1 MSKYLITGV
10 QGFVGRYF
18 VEYLLSHEPEAKIFG
33 VDIAQTCDMP
43 IAYHSVDLNN
53 AIQTEQIIQSTIP
66 DYILHLASISSV
78 GQSWQ
83 NPALCFKNNT
93 DIMLNILEAVRKQNL
108 KTRILSIG
116 SSEEYGEYA
125 SQDMPL
131 KETYKLNP
139 LNPYA
144 VAKVSQEMLC
154 KVYTV
159 LDVDV
164 VMTRSFN
171 HIGPRQSDRFVV
183 PSFIKQLVTISQGK
197 QEVMSVGN
205 IEVARDFTDV
215 RDVVA
220 AYYAIL
226 HRGKR
231 GEVYNVCS
239 GTSHKLSEIIKTAE
253 NILGIKADIRVDETR
268 LRPNDAMFICGS
280 SKKIN
285 EELGWFPKYS
295 FEQTIKDIVTYWQ
308 QN

>member
-10 QGFVGRYF
+10 SGFVGRYL
-18 VEYLLSHEPEAKIFG
+18 VEYLNAHEPDAEIMG
-33 VDIAQTCDMP
+33 LDIADSCDMP
-43 IAYHSVDLNN
+43 IKYHKVNLADKAVVS
-53 AIQTEQIIQSTIP
+53 EIIEDFGP
-66 DYILHLASISSV
+66 DYIVHLASISSV

-83 NPALCFKNNT
+83 NPGQCFKNNT
-93 DIMLNILEAVRKQNL
+93 DIMLSVLEAVRKQNL

-159 LDVDV
+159 LGVDV

-171 HIGPRQSDRFVV
+171 HIGPSQSDRFVV

-226 HRGKR
+226 HKGKS

-239 GTSHKLSEIIKTAE
+239 GHTHKLSEIIVVAE
-253 NILGIKADIRVDETR
+253 QILGVKANIQVDKTR
-268 LRPNDAMFICGS
+268 LRPNDAMLICGDNTRL
-280 SKKIN
+280 KQ
-285 EELGWFPKYS
+285 ELAWYPEYRL
-295 FEQTIKDIVTYWQ
+295 EQTIEDIVKYWQ
-308 QN
+308 QH

>member
-125 SQDMPL
+125 SQEMPL

-171 HIGPRQSDRFVV
+171 HIGPRQ
-183 PSFIKQLVTISQGK
+183 
-197 QEVMSVGN
+197 
-205 IEVARDFTDV
+205 
-215 RDVVA
+215 
-220 AYYAIL
+220 
-226 HRGKR
+226 
-231 GEVYNVCS
+231 
-239 GTSHKLSEIIKTAE
+239 
-253 NILGIKADIRVDETR
+253 
-268 LRPNDAMFICGS
+268 
-280 SKKIN
+280 KI
-285 EELGWFPKYS
+285 GRAH
-295 FEQTIKDIVTYWQ
+295 V
-308 QN
+308 

>member
-1 MSKYLITGV
+1 
-10 QGFVGRYF
+10 
-18 VEYLLSHEPEAKIFG
+18 
-33 VDIAQTCDMP
+33 
-43 IAYHSVDLNN
+43 
-53 AIQTEQIIQSTIP
+53 
-66 DYILHLASISSV
+66 
-78 GQSWQ
+78 
-83 NPALCFKNNT
+83 
-93 DIMLNILEAVRKQNL
+93 MLNILEAVRKQNL

-125 SQDMPL
+125 SQEMPL

-220 AYYAIL
+220 AYYAICT
-226 HRGKR
+226 
-231 GEVYNVCS
+231 EVNAEKFTTFVPELRINYR
-239 GTSHKLSEIIKTAE
+239 KLSKRRKIFWALKRISELMK
-253 NILGIKADIRVDETR
+253 RVCAR
-268 LRPNDAMFICGS
+268 MMQCLSAAAVKN
-280 SKKIN
+280 
-285 EELGWFPKYS
+285 
-295 FEQTIKDIVTYWQ
+295 Q
-308 QN
+308 

>member
-1 MSKYLITGV
+1 
-10 QGFVGRYF
+10 
-18 VEYLLSHEPEAKIFG
+18 
-33 VDIAQTCDMP
+33 
-43 IAYHSVDLNN
+43 
-53 AIQTEQIIQSTIP
+53 
-66 DYILHLASISSV
+66 
-78 GQSWQ
+78 
-83 NPALCFKNNT
+83 
-93 DIMLNILEAVRKQNL
+93 
-108 KTRILSIG
+108 
-116 SSEEYGEYA
+116 
-125 SQDMPL
+125 
-131 KETYKLNP
+131 
-139 LNPYA
+139 
-144 VAKVSQEMLC
+144 
-154 KVYTV
+154 
-159 LDVDV
+159 
-164 VMTRSFN
+164 
-171 HIGPRQSDRFVV
+171 
-183 PSFIKQLVTISQGK
+183 
-197 QEVMSVGN
+197 MSVGN

-253 NILGIKADIRVDETR
+253 NILGIKANIQVDKTR

>member
-1 MSKYLITGV
+1 
-10 QGFVGRYF
+10 
-18 VEYLLSHEPEAKIFG
+18 
-33 VDIAQTCDMP
+33 MP

-226 HRGKR
+226 HRGKS

-239 GTSHKLSEIIKTAE
+239 GHTRKLLEIIAVAE
-253 NILGIKADIRVDETR
+253 QILGIKANIQVDKTR

>member
-66 DYILHLASISSV
+66 NYILHLASISSV

-125 SQDMPL
+125 SQEMPL

-220 AYYAIL
+220 AYYAI
-226 HRGKR
+226 
-231 GEVYNVCS
+231 
-239 GTSHKLSEIIKTAE
+239 IKTAE
-253 NILGIKADIRVDETR
+253 NILGIKANIQVDKTR